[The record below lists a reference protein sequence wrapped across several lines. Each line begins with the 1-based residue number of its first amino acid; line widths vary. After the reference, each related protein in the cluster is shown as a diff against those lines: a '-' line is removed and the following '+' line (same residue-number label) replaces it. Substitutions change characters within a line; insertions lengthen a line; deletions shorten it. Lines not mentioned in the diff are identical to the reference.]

1 MKELRIFDTLFAHAK
16 YSTDFQESKY
26 ITWNR
31 NSKNKD
37 FAVFTDDSLT
47 LVSGSDIK
55 KKVAWMVESPQIKP
69 AQYRWIKENHNL
81 FDEVWTFKK
90 DLLNISDKFKKVL
103 LGGCWIKPE
112 DQKIYDKSKNISII
126 ASPKKMTKGQSLR
139 HYVVYNYKDKM
150 DVMGRGYKPIDYKL
164 MGLKDYRFHVCI
176 ENCKEDY
183 YFTEKL
189 IDCFMTGTIP
199 IYYGCPSIGEF
210 FNTDGMIMFDK
221 WEDLKDII
229 SGLNSEL
236 YESKIDAIKD
246 NFERAKNYLITEDYI
261 GKNILGL

>member
-1 MKELRIFDTLFAHAK
+1 MKELRIFDTLFAHGK

-31 NSKNKD
+31 NSKDKN

-47 LVSGSDIK
+47 FASESNIN

-69 AQYRWIKENHNL
+69 TQYKWIKENYNL
-81 FDEVWTFKK
+81 FDEIWTFKK
-90 DLLNISDKFKKVL
+90 DLLDISDKFKKVL

-112 DQKIYDKSKNISII
+112 DQKIYNKSKNISII

-139 HYVVYNYKDKM
+139 HWVIVNYRKNIDVYGREYNPINYK
-150 DVMGRGYKPIDYKL
+150 L
-164 MGLKDYRFHVCI
+164 TGLKDYRFHICI

-183 YFTEKL
+183 YFSEKL

-199 IYYGCPSIGEF
+199 IYWGCPSIGEI
-210 FNTDGMIMFDK
+210 FNTNGMIMFDK
-221 WEDLKDII
+221 WEDLKNILD
-229 SGLNSEL
+229 GLNDEL
-236 YESKIDAIKD
+236 YISKLEAIKE
-246 NFERAKNYLITEDYI
+246 NFEIAKNYLITEDYI
-261 GKNILGL
+261 SKNILGI